1 MVKGRSFAAIAA
13 IVGLLLLLTAA
24 VIFFAPAGVAV
35 AQESGGS
42 GEPQGDAWYLILIL
56 AILVFGEIVGVIA
69 IKRGDKKRAKDKE
82 DKDNKGLAAAMFGG
96 ALPAWQIGAL
106 IALEVVFVV
115 LAVYIIY
122 LLRRSPKAAVAADI
136 ACDES
141 QEDAQAKEQAAK
153 EQATAERA
161 YEEAPASIAAP
172 EESESANGA
181 EETPGESK
189 QAPEEIPEESGQAPE
204 EIPEESEQAPEE
216 IPEESGQAP
225 EEIPEESEQPPAEI
239 EPQES
244 EDEKLLSAFKNAKG
258 LKLSR
263 SFTAKL
269 ILASFESKEYFAQL
283 SNALL
288 AHKKVK
294 CRIGW
299 NDAVFNRGRTK
310 IAKMTLRGKT
320 LWLFL
325 PLEAEKQEEKYRCV
339 DQSDKV
345 KYQAVPCGMKIKS
358 GRGVK
363 RALELIQKV
372 AEQNGLSPAPPARL
386 FAAAEYPE
394 DSVKNIIARDLIRV
408 YPKQKKL
415 PEELEEL
422 LEGESYTP
430 SSFLSPFR
438 TSRGRVEIEHGEEN
452 WKKTPAARE
461 RILQASASMGK
472 VFNSRFKREK

>member
-13 IVGLLLLLTAA
+13 IVVLLLLLTAA

-35 AQESGGS
+35 AQESGES
-42 GEPQGDAWYLILIL
+42 SEPQGDAWYLILIL
-56 AILVFGEIVGVIA
+56 ALLVFGEIVGVIV

-82 DKDNKGLAAAMFGG
+82 GKDDKGLAAAMFGG

-141 QEDAQAKEQAAK
+141 QEDAQAKEQAT
-153 EQATAERA
+153 EERA
-161 YEEAPASIAAP
+161 YEEAP
-172 EESESANGA
+172 E
-181 EETPGESK
+181 ESK
-189 QAPEEIPEESGQAPE
+189 QAPEEIPEESEQAAPE
-204 EIPEESEQAPEE
+204 EIPEESESA
-216 IPEESGQAP
+216 
-225 EEIPEESEQPPAEI
+225 PAEI

-244 EDEKLLSAFKNAKG
+244 EDEKLLAAFKSAKG

-394 DSVKNIIARDLIRV
+394 DSVKNLIARDLIRV

-430 SSFLSPFR
+430 SSFLLPFR
-438 TSRGRVEIEHGEEN
+438 TSRGRVVTEHGEEN

>member
-1 MVKGRSFAAIAA
+1 MVKERSFAAIAA
-13 IVGLLLLLTAA
+13 IVVLLLLLTAA

-35 AQESGGS
+35 AQESGES

-56 AILVFGEIVGVIA
+56 ALLVFGEIVGVIV

-82 DKDNKGLAAAMFGG
+82 GKDDKGLAAAMFGG

-141 QEDAQAKEQAAK
+141 KEDAQAKEQAAK
-153 EQATAERA
+153 EQATEERA

-172 EESESANGA
+172 EEVEESAKEP
-181 EETPGESK
+181 EETL
-189 QAPEEIPEESGQAPE
+189 EESEQAPE

-216 IPEESGQAP
+216 SESA
-225 EEIPEESEQPPAEI
+225 PAEI

-244 EDEKLLSAFKNAKG
+244 EDEKLLAAFKSAKG

-372 AEQNGLSPAPPARL
+372 AEQNGLSLAPPARL

-394 DSVKNIIARDLIRV
+394 DSVKNLIARDLIRV

-430 SSFLSPFR
+430 SFFLSPFR

-472 VFNSRFKREK
+472 VFNSRYKREK

>member
-13 IVGLLLLLTAA
+13 IVVLLLLLTAA
-24 VIFFAPAGVAV
+24 VIFFAPAGVVV
-35 AQESGGS
+35 AQESGES

-56 AILVFGEIVGVIA
+56 ALLVFGEIVGVIV

-82 DKDNKGLAAAMFGG
+82 GKDDKGLAAAMFGG

-136 ACDES
+136 VCDES

-153 EQATAERA
+153 EQATEERT

-172 EESESANGA
+172 EEVEESAKEP
-181 EETPGESK
+181 EETL
-189 QAPEEIPEESGQAPE
+189 
-204 EIPEESEQAPEE
+204 EESEQAPEE
-216 IPEESGQAP
+216 IPEESGQAAL
-225 EEIPEESEQPPAEI
+225 EEIPEESEQAPAEI

-244 EDEKLLSAFKNAKG
+244 EDEKLLSAFKSAKG

-394 DSVKNIIARDLIRV
+394 DSVKNLIARDLIRV

-422 LEGESYTP
+422 LEGERYTP

>member
-13 IVGLLLLLTAA
+13 IVVLLLLLTAA

-35 AQESGGS
+35 AQESGES

-56 AILVFGEIVGVIA
+56 ALLVFGEIVGVIV

-82 DKDNKGLAAAMFGG
+82 GKDDKGLAAAMFGG
-96 ALPAWQIGAL
+96 ALPAWQIGVL

-153 EQATAERA
+153 EQATEERA

-172 EESESANGA
+172 EEVEESAKEP
-181 EETPGESK
+181 EETLEESE
-189 QAPEEIPEESGQAPE
+189 QAPEESKQAPE

-216 IPEESGQAP
+216 SESA
-225 EEIPEESEQPPAEI
+225 PAEI

-244 EDEKLLSAFKNAKG
+244 DDEKLLSAFKSAKG

-394 DSVKNIIARDLIRV
+394 DSVKNLIARDLIRV

-430 SSFLSPFR
+430 SFFLSPFR

>member
-1 MVKGRSFAAIAA
+1 MVKGRSFAAVAA
-13 IVGLLLLLTAA
+13 IVVLLLLLTAA

-35 AQESGGS
+35 APESGES

-56 AILVFGEIVGVIA
+56 ALLVFGEIVGVIV

-82 DKDNKGLAAAMFGG
+82 GKDDKGLAAAMFGG
-96 ALPAWQIGAL
+96 ALPAWQIGVL

-141 QEDAQAKEQAAK
+141 QEDAQAKEQATK
-153 EQATAERA
+153 ERA

-172 EESESANGA
+172 EEVEESAKEP
-181 EETPGESK
+181 EETL
-189 QAPEEIPEESGQAPE
+189 
-204 EIPEESEQAPEE
+204 EESEQAPEE
-216 IPEESGQAP
+216 SESA
-225 EEIPEESEQPPAEI
+225 PAEI

-244 EDEKLLSAFKNAKG
+244 EDEKLLAAFKNAKG

-394 DSVKNIIARDLIRV
+394 DSVKNLIARDLIRV

-472 VFNSRFKREK
+472 VFNSRYKREK

>member
-13 IVGLLLLLTAA
+13 IVVLLLLLTAA

-56 AILVFGEIVGVIA
+56 ALLVFGEIVGVIA
-69 IKRGDKKRAKDKE
+69 IKRGDKKRAKGKE

-115 LAVYIIY
+115 LAFYIIY

-141 QEDAQAKEQAAK
+141 QEDAQAAE
-153 EQATAERA
+153 EQATEERA

-172 EESESANGA
+172 EEVEESANGA
-181 EETPGESK
+181 EE
-189 QAPEEIPEESGQAPE
+189 APE

-216 IPEESGQAP
+216 SESA
-225 EEIPEESEQPPAEI
+225 PAEI

-244 EDEKLLSAFKNAKG
+244 EDEKLLAAFKRAKG

-394 DSVKNIIARDLIRV
+394 DSVKNLIARDLIRV

>member
-13 IVGLLLLLTAA
+13 IVVLLLLLTAA
-24 VIFFAPAGVAV
+24 VIFFTPTGVAV
-35 AQESGGS
+35 AQESGES

-56 AILVFGEIVGVIA
+56 ALLVFGEIVGVIV

-82 DKDNKGLAAAMFGG
+82 DKDDKGLAAAMFGG

-153 EQATAERA
+153 EQATEERA
-161 YEEAPASIAAP
+161 YEEVPASIAAP
-172 EESESANGA
+172 EEVEESANGA
-181 EETPGESK
+181 EEAPEESK
-189 QAPEEIPEESGQAPE
+189 QAPEEFPEESGQAAPEEIPEESKQT
-204 EIPEESEQAPEE
+204 
-216 IPEESGQAP
+216 
-225 EEIPEESEQPPAEI
+225 PAEI

-244 EDEKLLSAFKNAKG
+244 EDEKLLAAFKRAKE

-394 DSVKNIIARDLIRV
+394 DSVKNLIARDLIRV

>member
-13 IVGLLLLLTAA
+13 IVVLLLLLTAA

-35 AQESGGS
+35 AQESGES

-56 AILVFGEIVGVIA
+56 ALLVFGEIVGVIV
-69 IKRGDKKRAKDKE
+69 IKRGDKKRAKGKE
-82 DKDNKGLAAAMFGG
+82 GKDDKGLAAAMFGG

-141 QEDAQAKEQAAK
+141 QEDAQAKEQAT
-153 EQATAERA
+153 EERA

-172 EESESANGA
+172 EEVEESVKEP
-181 EETPGESK
+181 EETLEESK
-189 QAPEEIPEESGQAPE
+189 QAPE

-216 IPEESGQAP
+216 SESA
-225 EEIPEESEQPPAEI
+225 PAEI

-244 EDEKLLSAFKNAKG
+244 EDEKLLAAFKSAKG

-394 DSVKNIIARDLIRV
+394 DSVKNLIARDLIRV

-430 SSFLSPFR
+430 SSFLLPFR

>member
-13 IVGLLLLLTAA
+13 IVVLLLLLTAA

-56 AILVFGEIVGVIA
+56 ALLVFGEIVGVIV

-82 DKDNKGLAAAMFGG
+82 GKDNKGLAAAMFGG

-141 QEDAQAKEQAAK
+141 QEDAQVK

-172 EESESANGA
+172 EEVEESANGA
-181 EETPGESK
+181 EETPEESESAK
-189 QAPEEIPEESGQAPE
+189 EPEETPG
-204 EIPEESEQAPEE
+204 ESEQAPEE
-216 IPEESGQAP
+216 IPEESEQV
-225 EEIPEESEQPPAEI
+225 PEESEQAPAEI

-244 EDEKLLSAFKNAKG
+244 EDEKLLSAFKSAKG

-394 DSVKNIIARDLIRV
+394 DSVKNLIARDLIRV

-452 WKKTPAARE
+452 WKKTSAARE

>member
-13 IVGLLLLLTAA
+13 IVVLLLLLTAA

-35 AQESGGS
+35 AQESGES

-56 AILVFGEIVGVIA
+56 ALLVFGEIVGVIV

-82 DKDNKGLAAAMFGG
+82 GKDDKGLAAAMFGG
-96 ALPAWQIGAL
+96 ALPAWQIGVL

-153 EQATAERA
+153 EQATEERT

-172 EESESANGA
+172 EEVEESANGA
-181 EETPGESK
+181 KETPEESK
-189 QAPEEIPEESGQAPE
+189 QAPASIAAPEESEQAPE
-204 EIPEESEQAPEE
+204 DIPEESEQAPEE
-216 IPEESGQAP
+216 SESA
-225 EEIPEESEQPPAEI
+225 PAEV

-244 EDEKLLSAFKNAKG
+244 EDEKLLAAFKSAKG

-394 DSVKNIIARDLIRV
+394 DSVKNLIARDLIRV

-452 WKKTPAARE
+452 WKKTSAARE

-472 VFNSRFKREK
+472 VFNSRYKREK

>member
-13 IVGLLLLLTAA
+13 IVVLLLLLTAA

-35 AQESGGS
+35 AQESGES
-42 GEPQGDAWYLILIL
+42 SEPQGDAWYLILIL
-56 AILVFGEIVGVIA
+56 ALLVFGEIVGVIA
-69 IKRGDKKRAKDKE
+69 IKRGDKKRAKGKE
-82 DKDNKGLAAAMFGG
+82 GKDDKGLAAAMFGG

-141 QEDAQAKEQAAK
+141 QEDAQAKEQATK
-153 EQATAERA
+153 EQAMEERA

-172 EESESANGA
+172 EEVEESVNGA
-181 EETPGESK
+181 EE
-189 QAPEEIPEESGQAPE
+189 A
-204 EIPEESEQAPEE
+204 PEESEQAPEE
-216 IPEESGQAP
+216 IPEESESA
-225 EEIPEESEQPPAEI
+225 PEESEQAPAEI

-244 EDEKLLSAFKNAKG
+244 EDEKLLAAFKNAKG

-394 DSVKNIIARDLIRV
+394 DSVKNLIARDLIRV

>member
-13 IVGLLLLLTAA
+13 IVVLLLLLTAA

-35 AQESGGS
+35 AQESGES

-56 AILVFGEIVGVIA
+56 ALLVFGEIVGVIV

-82 DKDNKGLAAAMFGG
+82 GKDDKGLAAAMFGG
-96 ALPAWQIGAL
+96 ALPAWQIGVL

-141 QEDAQAKEQAAK
+141 QEDAQAKEQATK
-153 EQATAERA
+153 ERA

-172 EESESANGA
+172 EEVEESAKEP
-181 EETPGESK
+181 EETL
-189 QAPEEIPEESGQAPE
+189 
-204 EIPEESEQAPEE
+204 EESEQAPEE
-216 IPEESGQAP
+216 SESA
-225 EEIPEESEQPPAEI
+225 PAEI

-244 EDEKLLSAFKNAKG
+244 EDEKLLAAFKNAKG

-394 DSVKNIIARDLIRV
+394 DSVKNLIARDLIRV

-472 VFNSRFKREK
+472 VFNSRYKREK

>member
-1 MVKGRSFAAIAA
+1 MVKGRSFAAVAA
-13 IVGLLLLLTAA
+13 IVVLLLLLTAA

-35 AQESGGS
+35 AQESGES

-56 AILVFGEIVGVIA
+56 ALLVFGEIVGVIV

-82 DKDNKGLAAAMFGG
+82 GKDDKGLAAAMFGG

-122 LLRRSPKAAVAADI
+122 LLRRSPKAVVAADI

-153 EQATAERA
+153 EQATEERT

-172 EESESANGA
+172 EEVEESAKEA
-181 EETPGESK
+181 EETPEESK
-189 QAPEEIPEESGQAPE
+189 QAPEEIHEESGQAAPE
-204 EIPEESEQAPEE
+204 EIPEESESA
-216 IPEESGQAP
+216 
-225 EEIPEESEQPPAEI
+225 PAEI

-244 EDEKLLSAFKNAKG
+244 EDEKLLAAFKRAKG

-394 DSVKNIIARDLIRV
+394 DSVKNLIARDLIRV

>member
-13 IVGLLLLLTAA
+13 IVVLLLLLTAA

-35 AQESGGS
+35 AQESGES

-56 AILVFGEIVGVIA
+56 ALLVFGEIVGVIV

-82 DKDNKGLAAAMFGG
+82 GKDNKGLAAAMFGG

-153 EQATAERA
+153 EQATEERA

-172 EESESANGA
+172 EEVEESANGA
-181 EETPGESK
+181 EEAPEESK
-189 QAPEEIPEESGQAPE
+189 QAPEDIPEESEQAPE

-216 IPEESGQAP
+216 IPEESEQA
-225 EEIPEESEQPPAEI
+225 PAEI

-244 EDEKLLSAFKNAKG
+244 EDEKLLSAFKRAEG

-299 NDAVFNRGRTK
+299 NAAVFNRGRTK

-394 DSVKNIIARDLIRV
+394 DSVKNLIARDLIRV

>member
-13 IVGLLLLLTAA
+13 IVVLLLLLTAA

-35 AQESGGS
+35 AQESGES

-56 AILVFGEIVGVIA
+56 ALLVFGEIVGVIV

-82 DKDNKGLAAAMFGG
+82 GKDDKGLAAAMFGG

-153 EQATAERA
+153 EQATEERT

-172 EESESANGA
+172 EEVEESAKEP
-181 EETPGESK
+181 EETLEESE
-189 QAPEEIPEESGQAPE
+189 QAPEESEQAPEESKQAPE

-216 IPEESGQAP
+216 SESA
-225 EEIPEESEQPPAEI
+225 PAEI

-244 EDEKLLSAFKNAKG
+244 EDEKLLAAFKNAKG

-394 DSVKNIIARDLIRV
+394 DSVKNLIARDLIRV

>member
-13 IVGLLLLLTAA
+13 IVVLLLLLTAA

-35 AQESGGS
+35 AQESGES

-56 AILVFGEIVGVIA
+56 ALLVFGEIVGVIV

-82 DKDNKGLAAAMFGG
+82 GKDDKGLAAAMFGG

-153 EQATAERA
+153 EQATEERA

-172 EESESANGA
+172 EEVEESAKEP
-181 EETPGESK
+181 EETLEESEQASEESE
-189 QAPEEIPEESGQAPE
+189 QAPEEIS
-204 EIPEESEQAPEE
+204 EESEQAPEE
-216 IPEESGQAP
+216 IPEES
-225 EEIPEESEQPPAEI
+225 ESAPAEI

-244 EDEKLLSAFKNAKG
+244 EDEKLLAAFKSAKG

-394 DSVKNIIARDLIRV
+394 DSVKNLIARDLIRV

-472 VFNSRFKREK
+472 VFNSRYKREK

>member
-13 IVGLLLLLTAA
+13 IVVLLLLLTAA

-35 AQESGGS
+35 AQESGES

-56 AILVFGEIVGVIA
+56 ALLVFGEIVGVIV

-82 DKDNKGLAAAMFGG
+82 GKDDKGLAAAMFGG
-96 ALPAWQIGAL
+96 ALPAWQIGVL

-141 QEDAQAKEQAAK
+141 QEDAQAKEQATK
-153 EQATAERA
+153 ERA

-172 EESESANGA
+172 EEVEESAKEP
-181 EETPGESK
+181 EETLEESAK
-189 QAPEEIPEESGQAPE
+189 EPEETL
-204 EIPEESEQAPEE
+204 EESEQAPEE
-216 IPEESGQAP
+216 SESA
-225 EEIPEESEQPPAEI
+225 PAEI

-244 EDEKLLSAFKNAKG
+244 EDEKLLAAFKNAKG

-372 AEQNGLSPAPPARL
+372 AEQNGLSPAPPTRL

-394 DSVKNIIARDLIRV
+394 DSVKNLIARDLIRV

-472 VFNSRFKREK
+472 VFNSRYKREK

>member
-13 IVGLLLLLTAA
+13 IVVLLLLLTAA

-35 AQESGGS
+35 AQESGES

-56 AILVFGEIVGVIA
+56 ALLVFGEIVGVIV
-69 IKRGDKKRAKDKE
+69 IKRGDKKRVKDKE
-82 DKDNKGLAAAMFGG
+82 GKDDKGLAAAMFGG
-96 ALPAWQIGAL
+96 ALPAWQIGVL

-141 QEDAQAKEQAAK
+141 QEDAQAKEQATK
-153 EQATAERA
+153 ERA

-172 EESESANGA
+172 EEVEESAKEP
-181 EETPGESK
+181 EETLEESE
-189 QAPEEIPEESGQAPE
+189 QAPED
-204 EIPEESEQAPEE
+204 IPEESEQAPEE
-216 IPEESGQAP
+216 SESA
-225 EEIPEESEQPPAEI
+225 PAEI

-244 EDEKLLSAFKNAKG
+244 EDEKLLAAFKNAKG

-394 DSVKNIIARDLIRV
+394 DSVKNLIARDLIRV

-472 VFNSRFKREK
+472 VFNSRYKREK

>member
-13 IVGLLLLLTAA
+13 IVVLLLLLTAA

-35 AQESGGS
+35 AQESGES

-56 AILVFGEIVGVIA
+56 ALLVFGEIVGVIV
-69 IKRGDKKRAKDKE
+69 IKRGDKMRAKDKE
-82 DKDNKGLAAAMFGG
+82 GKDDKGLAAAMFGG

-141 QEDAQAKEQAAK
+141 QEDAQAKEQAT
-153 EQATAERA
+153 EERA

-172 EESESANGA
+172 EEVEESAKEP
-181 EETPGESK
+181 EETL
-189 QAPEEIPEESGQAPE
+189 
-204 EIPEESEQAPEE
+204 EESEQAPEE
-216 IPEESGQAP
+216 IPEESGQAAP
-225 EEIPEESEQPPAEI
+225 EEIPEESEQAPEESESAPAEI

-244 EDEKLLSAFKNAKG
+244 EDEKLLAAFKSAKG

-394 DSVKNIIARDLIRV
+394 DSVKNLIARDLIRV

-472 VFNSRFKREK
+472 VFNSRYKREK

>member
-13 IVGLLLLLTAA
+13 IVVLLLLLTAA

-35 AQESGGS
+35 AQESGES

-56 AILVFGEIVGVIA
+56 AILVFGEIVGVIV

-82 DKDNKGLAAAMFGG
+82 GKDDKGLAAAMFGG

-136 ACDES
+136 ASCDES
-141 QEDAQAKEQAAK
+141 QEDAQAKEQAT
-153 EQATAERA
+153 EERA

-172 EESESANGA
+172 EEVEESAKEA
-181 EETPGESK
+181 EEAREESK
-189 QAPEEIPEESGQAPE
+189 QAPEEIPEESGQAAPE

-216 IPEESGQAP
+216 
-225 EEIPEESEQPPAEI
+225 SEQAPAEI

-244 EDEKLLSAFKNAKG
+244 EDEKLLAAFKNAKG

-394 DSVKNIIARDLIRV
+394 DSVKNLIARDLIRV

>member
-13 IVGLLLLLTAA
+13 IVVLLLLLTAA

-35 AQESGGS
+35 AQESGESGES

-56 AILVFGEIVGVIA
+56 ALLVFGEIVGVIV
-69 IKRGDKKRAKDKE
+69 IKRGDKKRVKDKE
-82 DKDNKGLAAAMFGG
+82 GKDDKGLAAAMFGG

-141 QEDAQAKEQAAK
+141 QEEAQAAE
-153 EQATAERA
+153 EQATEERA

-172 EESESANGA
+172 EEVEESANGA
-181 EETPGESK
+181 EEAPEESK
-189 QAPEEIPEESGQAPE
+189 QAPEEIPEESKQAPE
-204 EIPEESEQAPEE
+204 EIPEESEQA
-216 IPEESGQAP
+216 
-225 EEIPEESEQPPAEI
+225 PAEI

-244 EDEKLLSAFKNAKG
+244 EDEKLLSAFKRAKG

-394 DSVKNIIARDLIRV
+394 DSVKNLIARDLIRV

-415 PEELEEL
+415 PEKLEEL

>member
-13 IVGLLLLLTAA
+13 IVVLLLLLTAA

-35 AQESGGS
+35 AQESGES
-42 GEPQGDAWYLILIL
+42 GEPQGNAWYLILIL
-56 AILVFGEIVGVIA
+56 ALLVFGEIVGVIV

-82 DKDNKGLAAAMFGG
+82 GKDDKGLAAAMFGG
-96 ALPAWQIGAL
+96 ALPAWQIGVL

-153 EQATAERA
+153 EQATEERT

-172 EESESANGA
+172 EEVEESAKEP
-181 EETPGESK
+181 EE
-189 QAPEEIPEESGQAPE
+189 APEESKQAPE

-216 IPEESGQAP
+216 SESA
-225 EEIPEESEQPPAEI
+225 PAEI

-244 EDEKLLSAFKNAKG
+244 EDEKLLAAFKSAKG

-339 DQSDKV
+339 NQSDKV

-394 DSVKNIIARDLIRV
+394 DSVKNLIARDLIRV

-415 PEELEEL
+415 SEELEEL

-438 TSRGRVEIEHGEEN
+438 TSRGQVEIEHGEEN

>member
-13 IVGLLLLLTAA
+13 IVVLLLLLTAA

-35 AQESGGS
+35 AQESGES

-56 AILVFGEIVGVIA
+56 ALLVFGEIVGVIV
-69 IKRGDKKRAKDKE
+69 IKRGDKKRVKDKE
-82 DKDNKGLAAAMFGG
+82 GKDDKGLAVAMFGG

-122 LLRRSPKAAVAADI
+122 LLRRSPKAVVAADI

-153 EQATAERA
+153 EQATEERT

-172 EESESANGA
+172 EEVEESAKEA
-181 EETPGESK
+181 EETPEESK
-189 QAPEEIPEESGQAPE
+189 QAPEEIHEESGQAAPE
-204 EIPEESEQAPEE
+204 EIPEESESA
-216 IPEESGQAP
+216 
-225 EEIPEESEQPPAEI
+225 PAEI

-244 EDEKLLSAFKNAKG
+244 EDEKLLAAFKRAKG

-394 DSVKNIIARDLIRV
+394 DSVKNLIARDLIRV

-430 SSFLSPFR
+430 SSFLLPFR

>member
-13 IVGLLLLLTAA
+13 IVVLLLLLTAA

-35 AQESGGS
+35 AQESGES

-56 AILVFGEIVGVIA
+56 ALLVFGEIVGVIV
-69 IKRGDKKRAKDKE
+69 IKRGDKKRVKDKE
-82 DKDNKGLAAAMFGG
+82 GKDDKGLAAAMFGG

-153 EQATAERA
+153 EQATEERA

-172 EESESANGA
+172 EEVEESANGA
-181 EETPGESK
+181 EETPEESK
-189 QAPEEIPEESGQAPE
+189 QAPEEIPEESGQAAPE
-204 EIPEESEQAPEE
+204 EIPEESEQA
-216 IPEESGQAP
+216 
-225 EEIPEESEQPPAEI
+225 PAEI

-244 EDEKLLSAFKNAKG
+244 EDEKLLSAFKNAEG

-325 PLEAEKQEEKYRCV
+325 PLEAKKQEEKYRCV

-394 DSVKNIIARDLIRV
+394 DSVKNLIARDLIRV

-415 PEELEEL
+415 PEELEGL

>member
-13 IVGLLLLLTAA
+13 IVVLLLLLTAA

-35 AQESGGS
+35 AQESGES

-56 AILVFGEIVGVIA
+56 ALLVFGEIVGVIV

-82 DKDNKGLAAAMFGG
+82 GKDDKGLAAAMFGG

-153 EQATAERA
+153 EQATEERA

-172 EESESANGA
+172 EEVEESAKEP
-181 EETPGESK
+181 EETLEESE
-189 QAPEEIPEESGQAPE
+189 QAPEESKQAPE

-216 IPEESGQAP
+216 SESA
-225 EEIPEESEQPPAEI
+225 PAEI

-244 EDEKLLSAFKNAKG
+244 EDEKLLSAFKNANG

-299 NDAVFNRGRTK
+299 NAAVFNRGRTK

-394 DSVKNIIARDLIRV
+394 DSVKNLIARDLIRV

-422 LEGESYTP
+422 LEGERYTP

>member
-13 IVGLLLLLTAA
+13 IIVLLLLLTAA

-35 AQESGGS
+35 AQESGES

-56 AILVFGEIVGVIA
+56 ALLVFGEIVGVIV

-82 DKDNKGLAAAMFGG
+82 GKDDKGLAAAMFGG

-106 IALEVVFVV
+106 ISLEVVFVV

-153 EQATAERA
+153 EQATEERA

-172 EESESANGA
+172 EEVEESANGA
-181 EETPGESK
+181 EEAREESK
-189 QAPEEIPEESGQAPE
+189 QAPED
-204 EIPEESEQAPEE
+204 IPEESEQAPEE
-216 IPEESGQAP
+216 SESA
-225 EEIPEESEQPPAEI
+225 PAEI

-244 EDEKLLSAFKNAKG
+244 EDEKLLSAFKSAKG

-310 IAKMTLRGKT
+310 IAKMTVRGKT

-394 DSVKNIIARDLIRV
+394 DSVKNLIARDLIRV

>member
-13 IVGLLLLLTAA
+13 IVVLLLLLTAA
-24 VIFFAPAGVAV
+24 VIFFAPEGVAV
-35 AQESGGS
+35 AQESGES

-56 AILVFGEIVGVIA
+56 ALLVFGEIVGVIV

-82 DKDNKGLAAAMFGG
+82 GKDDKGLAAAMFGG

-153 EQATAERA
+153 EQVTEERV

-172 EESESANGA
+172 EESESAKEP
-181 EETPGESK
+181 EETLEESE
-189 QAPEEIPEESGQAPE
+189 QAPEEISEESGQAPE

-216 IPEESGQAP
+216 IPEESEQA
-225 EEIPEESEQPPAEI
+225 PAEI

-244 EDEKLLSAFKNAKG
+244 EDEKLLSAFKSAKG

-394 DSVKNIIARDLIRV
+394 DSVKNLIARDLIRV

-452 WKKTPAARE
+452 WKKTSAARE

-472 VFNSRFKREK
+472 VFNSRYKREK

>member
-13 IVGLLLLLTAA
+13 IVVLLLLLTAA

-35 AQESGGS
+35 AQESGES

-56 AILVFGEIVGVIA
+56 ALLVFGEIVGVIV

-82 DKDNKGLAAAMFGG
+82 GKDDKGLAAAMFGG

-122 LLRRSPKAAVAADI
+122 LLRRSPKAAVVADI

-141 QEDAQAKEQAAK
+141 QEDAQAKEQAT
-153 EQATAERA
+153 EERA

-172 EESESANGA
+172 EEVEESAKEP
-181 EETPGESK
+181 EETL
-189 QAPEEIPEESGQAPE
+189 
-204 EIPEESEQAPEE
+204 EESEQAPEE
-216 IPEESGQAP
+216 IPEESKQAP
-225 EEIPEESEQPPAEI
+225 EDIPEESEQAPEESESAPAEV

-244 EDEKLLSAFKNAKG
+244 DDEKLLAAFKRAKG

-394 DSVKNIIARDLIRV
+394 DSVKNLIARDLIRV
-408 YPKQKKL
+408 YPKQKK
-415 PEELEEL
+415 
-422 LEGESYTP
+422 
-430 SSFLSPFR
+430 
-438 TSRGRVEIEHGEEN
+438 
-452 WKKTPAARE
+452 AAR
-461 RILQASASMGK
+461 RA
-472 VFNSRFKREK
+472 